1 MVFAKANEDIE
12 AALELLGEVG
22 GIHTSDCTL
31 ANSGRG
37 CNRIAKL
44 LKRLMVIRRIV
55 PPSQHPR
62 VTLCMP
68 MPVGLTKI
76 EIYFSIVQRNPTVQ
90 PTDRRSSFGEQ
101 QLCQERGRDT
111 PFWELDKARPR
122 HW

>member
-62 VTLCMP
+62 VALHANARR
-68 MPVGLTKI
+68 LN
-76 EIYFSIVQRNPTVQ
+76 Q
-90 PTDRRSSFGEQ
+90 DRDLLFHRPGEPNGAADRS
-101 QLCQERGRDT
+101 
-111 PFWELDKARPR
+111 
-122 HW
+122 

>member
-1 MVFAKANEDIE
+1 LVFAKANEDIE

-62 VTLCMP
+62 VSL
-68 MPVGLTKI
+68 LHANARRLN
-76 EIYFSIVQRNPTVQ
+76 Q
-90 PTDRRSSFGEQ
+90 DRDLLSHRPEEPNGAADRS
-101 QLCQERGRDT
+101 
-111 PFWELDKARPR
+111 
-122 HW
+122 

>member
-1 MVFAKANEDIE
+1 VAKQRFA
-12 AALELLGEVG
+12 
-22 GIHTSDCTL
+22 SDCTL

-37 CNRIAKL
+37 CNHIAKL

-55 PPSQHPR
+55 PKLGPR

-76 EIYFSIVQRNPTVQ
+76 EIYFSSVQRNPTLQ
-90 PTDRRSSFGEQ
+90 STDRRSSFPEQ
-101 QLCQERGRDT
+101 KLCQEPGRNT